1 MTKFKK
7 IVAAAFLLS
16 AVLTLSGC
24 YPTGEKPLPPTSDVQ
39 GSDQGDPSGDPETT
53 QPFVGTVSKKVGDVE
68 FNYDISADL
77 PTQATKIKLKPKDLD
92 KELVKNVLL
101 SGKTV
106 ISEYE
111 NYRFETSDGS
121 LLCFWD
127 GGSYI
132 DFSDGKVDD
141 SRNNVIT
148 IPNSYDYFCY
158 SNSKQLKS
166 FSSQNAVERVNKLLD
181 EIGVENYGEPCIIP
195 VSAETGNA
203 HLKEDGV
210 FTTNK
215 DQSKDDYDL
224 WTEDDELYILKY
236 RFKFN
241 GTDLCSG
248 KLKTLGT
255 AKSIQGAE
263 ITAYVNKDTI
273 FHLEIHSW
281 YDVVS
286 LDEGM
291 VDFKFNAGHASNALI
306 DHYSKLASVKYPTF
320 FTECKLEYVPTEYAE
335 NNEII
340 FMPAWCFIGY
350 QQKGLTADIPIDIP
364 RDFAEYYYAETGI
377 RAGSF

>member
-1 MTKFKK
+1 MAK
-7 IVAAAFLLS
+7 IREIIVAAFLLS
-16 AVLTLSGC
+16 ASLALSGC

-39 GSDQGDPSGDPETT
+39 GSDPGDPSEDPETT
-53 QPFVGTVSKKVGDVE
+53 QPFVGTVSKKVGDIE

-101 SGKTV
+101 RGKTI
-106 ISEYE
+106 ISEIDD
-111 NYRFETSDGS
+111 YRFETSDGS
-121 LLCFWD
+121 MLFFWD

-132 DFSDGKVDD
+132 DFSDGRVDD
-141 SRNNVIT
+141 SRSNFST
-148 IPNSYDYFCY
+148 IANYYNDFCR
-158 SNSKQLKS
+158 SSSEQLKS

-195 VSAETGNA
+195 ISPEIGNA
-203 HLKEDGV
+203 YLKEHGIR
-210 FTTNK
+210 TTNK

-224 WTEDDELYILKY
+224 WTEDDGIYILKY
-236 RFKFN
+236 QFKFN
-241 GTDLCSG
+241 GIDLCSG

-273 FHLEIHSW
+273 FDLEIHSW

-286 LDEGM
+286 LDEGT
-291 VDFKFNAGHASNALI
+291 VGFKFNAGHASNALI
-306 DHYSKLASVKYPTF
+306 DHYSKLASVMYPTF

-340 FMPAWCFIGY
+340 FMPAWCFMGY
-350 QQKGLTADIPIDIP
+350 QQKGLTADIPVDIP